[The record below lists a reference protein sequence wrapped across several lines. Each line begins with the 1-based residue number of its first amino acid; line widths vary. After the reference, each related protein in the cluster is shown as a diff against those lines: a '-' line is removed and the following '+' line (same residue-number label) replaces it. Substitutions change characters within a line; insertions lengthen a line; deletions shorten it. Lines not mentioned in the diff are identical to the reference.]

1 MQNRLIK
8 SQEQVIS
15 TQAELSA
22 IKTDQLETSKKAEK
36 TSVVDSVK
44 TVGTSLVDSVKM
56 ELQSYSSAVQKSLP
70 ECKEQ
75 VISSE
80 ALTRVVRNVV
90 EEEDRSRNVVIFE
103 LSEEDNEELNE
114 KVAEVFES
122 IGRKPR
128 AEACRVGR
136 KESTD
141 SVRPVKVKLS
151 SSLTVDHLLASTKN
165 LRNVTRFRNV
175 FVCPDCSPEQRHI
188 QRELVK
194 ELKERAE
201 AEPDKRFFIRAGEI
215 QCSLRAKK

>member
-1 MQNRLIK
+1 M
-8 SQEQVIS
+8 
-15 TQAELSA
+15 
-22 IKTDQLETSKKAEK
+22 
-36 TSVVDSVK
+36 
-44 TVGTSLVDSVKM
+44 
-56 ELQSYSSAVQKSLP
+56 
-70 ECKEQ
+70 
-75 VISSE
+75 
-80 ALTRVVRNVV
+80 
-90 EEEDRSRNVVIFE
+90 
-103 LSEEDNEELNE
+103 NE